1 MNNNFYFTLPIS
13 DKTIN
18 IPIEINWDFV
28 GRTDDIE
35 KWQSDVLTEIL
46 GIGVD
51 FEVARYAHSEYSP
64 TDTRTSLNYE
74 FYFYSGQPVNLTAST
89 LNSIDWVNSYLP
101 EGFETSEIYFYRKP
115 FTKSFFK
122 LDFYSSSD
130 EKNQTIYFTII
141 IPTQQG
147 EFELGLISQSLR
159 EVLIRK
165 PKYKLD
171 FIGDKEGF
179 FVYWLTDRS
188 YIDLDTFYMSTKFFD
203 AKIGVFVKMMNRPQ
217 SIFPA
222 PNRYNFSGSTYYYN
236 KVILDFSNYTFKVY
250 DGVNNQRI
258 GTLTN
263 PIKWYEYVNPIL
275 IQ

>member
-1 MNNNFYFTLPIS
+1 VNNNFYFTLPVS

-51 FEVARYAHSEYSP
+51 FEVARYSHSEYSQ

-89 LNSIDWVNSYLP
+89 LNSIDC
-101 EGFETSEIYFYRKP
+101 KP
-115 FTKSFFK
+115 FTNSFFK
-122 LDFYSSSD
+122 LDFYSSND

-141 IPTQQG
+141 IPVQQG
-147 EFELGLISQSLR
+147 EFESGLISQSLR
-159 EVLIRK
+159 QVLIRK

-179 FVYWLTDRS
+179 FVYWLTDKS
-188 YIDLDTFYMSTKFFD
+188 YIDLDTFYMSAKFFD

-263 PIKWYEYVNPIL
+263 PIKWYEYVNTIL